1 METWNDTIFA
11 LSSGAPPSG
20 VSVVRV
26 SGSQTR
32 HVLETL
38 IGEIPPPRTA
48 TYRSI
53 RTRNGLLIDAGLVLF
68 FPGPASFTGEDSAE
82 FQVHGSRAVI
92 LTLSK
97 ELGSFPQTRLA
108 MEGEFSR
115 RAFENG
121 KLDLVEV
128 EGLADL
134 ITAETEMQRRLAL
147 EQISGGVSRLYDSWA
162 ERITRSR
169 ALIEAELDFPDE
181 EDVPGSVSDQV
192 WRSLAELR
200 AEIEVHLSYADMGEI
215 VRDGFKVVIAGAPNA
230 GKSSLMNWFAQ
241 RDVAIVT
248 DIAGTT
254 RDVLHV
260 DINLNGYLVRLYD
273 TAGLRDTADIIERE
287 GIKRAQVALGSADL
301 VLFLVDIG
309 SPVPIDPID
318 LERASSH
325 VIVGTKR
332 DLYPSAALYDLQIS
346 TMTGEGL
353 PELRAFVSSFIEQK
367 FGGLSLSVPTRERH
381 KDSLSECLIALSI
394 AIDQGRQSLE
404 IRAESLRLAGDHL
417 GRITGRV
424 DVEDLLGVIFSE
436 FCIGK

>member
-26 SGSQTR
+26 SGSRTR
-32 HVLETL
+32 EILQKL
-38 IGEIPPPRTA
+38 IGEVPAPRYA
-48 TYRSI
+48 AYRTI
-53 RTRNGLLIDAGLVLF
+53 RTRNGLPIDTGLILF
-68 FPGPASFTGEDSAE
+68 FSGPASFTGEDSAE
-82 FQVHGSRAVI
+82 FQLHGSRAVI
-92 LTLSK
+92 SALLG
-97 ELGSFPQTRLA
+97 ELAGFSGTRLA

-134 ITAETEMQRRLAL
+134 IAAETEMQRRLAL
-147 EQISGGVSRLYDSWA
+147 EQSSGGLSSLYDSWA

-169 ALIEAELDFPDE
+169 ALIEAELDFADE

-192 WRSLAELR
+192 WMSLSSLR
-200 AEIEVHLSYADMGEI
+200 AEIEQQLSHADMGEI

-248 DIAGTT
+248 DVAGTT
-254 RDVLHV
+254 RDVLQV
-260 DINLNGYLVRLYD
+260 DINVDGYLVKLYD
-273 TAGLRDTADIIERE
+273 TAGLRETTDVVERE
-287 GIKRAQVALGSADL
+287 GIKRAQMALDQADL
-301 VLFLVDIG
+301 VLYLVDMG
-309 SPVPIDPID
+309 SPVAMKPGG
-318 LERASSH
+318 LERVSEH

-332 DLYPSAALYDLQIS
+332 DLEPLGGTYDLLIS
-346 TMTGEGL
+346 TATGEGL
-353 PELRAFVSSFIEQK
+353 PELRKYVSSLIQRK
-367 FGGLSLSVPTRERH
+367 FEGLSLAIPTRQRH
-381 KDSLSECLIALSI
+381 KDSLAKCLVALAR
-394 AIDQGRQSLE
+394 AIEHPEQNLE
-404 IRAESLRLAGDHL
+404 IRAESLRLASEHL
-417 GRITGRV
+417 SRITGRV

>member
-1 METWNDTIFA
+1 MEMWNDTIFA

-26 SGSQTR
+26 SGAQSQEILQR
-32 HVLETL
+32 L
-38 IGEIPPPRTA
+38 IGEIPSPRNA
-48 TYRSI
+48 AYRTI
-53 RTRNGLLIDAGLVLF
+53 RTRNGLPIDAGLVLF
-68 FPGPASFTGEDSAE
+68 FPGPASFTGEDSVE
-82 FQVHGSRAVI
+82 FQIHGSRAVI
-92 LTLSK
+92 SALLG
-97 ELGSFPQTRLA
+97 ELATFPGTRLA

-134 ITAETEMQRRLAL
+134 IAAETEMQRRLAL
-147 EQISGGVSRLYDSWA
+147 EQSLGGLSRLYDSWA

-181 EDVPGSVSDQV
+181 DDIPGSVSDQV
-192 WRSLAELR
+192 WASLMELR
-200 AEIEVHLSYADMGEI
+200 GQIENHVSHAAVGEI
-215 VRDGFKVVIAGAPNA
+215 VRDGFKIVIAGAPNA

-273 TAGLRDTADIIERE
+273 TAGLRETADIVEQE
-287 GIKRAQVALGSADL
+287 GVRRAHVALGNADL
-301 VLFLVDIG
+301 VVFLADMG
-309 SPVPIDPID
+309 SPSPIDPSD

-346 TMTGEGL
+346 TVTGDGL
-353 PELRAFVSSFIEQK
+353 LELRSFVSSFIEQK
-367 FGGLSLSVPTRERH
+367 FGGLSLSVPTRQRH
-381 KDSLSECLIALSI
+381 RNSLFECLSALSM
-394 AIDQGRQSLE
+394 AIDQTGQSLE

-436 FCIGK
+436 FCVGK

>member
-1 METWNDTIFA
+1 
-11 LSSGAPPSG
+11 
-20 VSVVRV
+20 
-26 SGSQTR
+26 
-32 HVLETL
+32 
-38 IGEIPPPRTA
+38 
-48 TYRSI
+48 
-53 RTRNGLLIDAGLVLF
+53 
-68 FPGPASFTGEDSAE
+68 
-82 FQVHGSRAVI
+82 
-92 LTLSK
+92 
-97 ELGSFPQTRLA
+97 

-134 ITAETEMQRRLAL
+134 IAAETEMQRRLAL
-147 EQISGGVSRLYDSWA
+147 EQSLGGLSRLYDSWA

-181 EDVPGSVSDQV
+181 DDIPGSVSDQV
-192 WRSLAELR
+192 WASLMELR
-200 AEIEVHLSYADMGEI
+200 GQIENHVSHAAVGEI
-215 VRDGFKVVIAGAPNA
+215 VRDGFKIVIAGAPNA

-273 TAGLRDTADIIERE
+273 TAGLRETADIVEQE
-287 GIKRAQVALGSADL
+287 GVRRAHVALGNADL
-301 VLFLVDIG
+301 VVFLADMG
-309 SPVPIDPID
+309 SPSPIDPSD

-346 TMTGEGL
+346 TVTGDGL
-353 PELRAFVSSFIEQK
+353 LELRSFVSSFIEQK
-367 FGGLSLSVPTRERH
+367 FGGLSLSVPTRQRH
-381 KDSLSECLIALSI
+381 RNSLFECLSALSM
-394 AIDQGRQSLE
+394 AIDQTGQSLE

-436 FCIGK
+436 FCVGK

>member
-1 METWNDTIFA
+1 MEAWNDTIFA

-20 VSVVRV
+20 VSVIRV
-26 SGSQTR
+26 SGPQTT
-32 HVLETL
+32 VILEAL
-38 IGEIPPPRTA
+38 AGAIPSPRMA
-48 TYRSI
+48 SYRTI
-53 RTRNGLLIDAGLVLF
+53 RTRNGFPIDTGLILF

-82 FQVHGSRAVI
+82 FQIHGSRAVI
-92 LTLSK
+92 SALSQ
-97 ELGSFPQTRLA
+97 ELAAFPDTRLA
-108 MEGEFSR
+108 LQGEFSR

-134 ITAETEMQRRLAL
+134 IAAETEMQRRLAL
-147 EQISGGVSRLYDSWA
+147 EQSSGGLSRLYDSWA

-181 EDVPGSVSDQV
+181 DDVPGSVSDQI
-192 WRSLAELR
+192 WISLIELR
-200 AEIEVHLSYADMGEI
+200 REIQDHLSHADMGEI

-241 RDVAIVT
+241 KDVAIVT
-248 DIAGTT
+248 EIAGTT

-273 TAGLRDTADIIERE
+273 TAGLRDTADIVEQE
-287 GIKRAQVALGSADL
+287 GIRRAQVALTNADL
-301 VLFLVDIG
+301 VLFLADIG
-309 SPVPIDPID
+309 SSNPIDAAD
-318 LERASSH
+318 LERAPSH

-332 DLYPSAALYDLQIS
+332 DLYPSAASYDLQIS
-346 TMTGEGL
+346 TLTGEGL
-353 PELRAFVSSFIEQK
+353 PELRDFVFSSIEQK
-367 FGGLSLSVPTRERH
+367 FGGLSLAVPTRERH
-381 KDSLSECLIALSI
+381 RDSLAKCLTALSV
-394 AIDQGRQSLE
+394 AIDQTEQSLE
-404 IRAESLRLAGDHL
+404 IRAESLRLSSDYL

>member
-1 METWNDTIFA
+1 MEMWDDTIFA

-26 SGSQTR
+26 SGAQSQEI
-32 HVLETL
+32 LQSL
-38 IGEIPPPRTA
+38 IGEIPSPRTA
-48 TYRSI
+48 AYRTI
-53 RTRNGLLIDAGLVLF
+53 RTRNGLPIDAGLVLF
-68 FPGPASFTGEDSAE
+68 FPGPASFTGEDSVE
-82 FQVHGSRAVI
+82 FQIHGSRAVI
-92 LTLSK
+92 SALLG
-97 ELGSFPQTRLA
+97 ELATFPGTRLA

-121 KLDLVEV
+121 KLDLIEV

-134 ITAETEMQRRLAL
+134 IAAETEMQRRLAL
-147 EQISGGVSRLYDSWA
+147 EQSLGGLSRLYDSWA

-181 EDVPGSVSDQV
+181 DDIPGSVSDQV
-192 WRSLAELR
+192 WASLMELR
-200 AEIEVHLSYADMGEI
+200 GEIENHISHAAVGEI
-215 VRDGFKVVIAGAPNA
+215 VRDGFKIVIAGAPNA

-273 TAGLRDTADIIERE
+273 TAGLRETADIVEQE
-287 GIKRAQVALGSADL
+287 GVRRAHVALGNADL
-301 VLFLVDIG
+301 VLFLADMR
-309 SPVPIDPID
+309 SPSPIDPSD

-346 TMTGEGL
+346 TVTGEGL
-353 PELRAFVSSFIEQK
+353 PELRSFVSSFIEQK
-367 FGGLSLSVPTRERH
+367 FGGLSLSVPTRQRH
-381 KDSLSECLIALSI
+381 RNSLFECLSALSM
-394 AIDQGRQSLE
+394 AIDQTGQSLE

-417 GRITGRV
+417 GRITGRI

-436 FCIGK
+436 FCVGK

>member
-38 IGEIPPPRTA
+38 IGEVPLPRAA

-53 RTRNGLLIDAGLVLF
+53 RTRNGLLIDSGLVLF

-92 LTLSK
+92 SALSK
-97 ELGSFPQTRLA
+97 ELGSFQQTRLA

-134 ITAETEMQRRLAL
+134 IAAETEMQRRLAL
-147 EQISGGVSRLYDSWA
+147 EQSSGGLSRIYDSWA
-162 ERITRSR
+162 ERIMRSR

-181 EDVPGSVSDQV
+181 DDVPGSVSDQV
-192 WRSLAELR
+192 WASLADLR
-200 AEIEVHLSYADMGEI
+200 REIEVHLSHADMGEI
-215 VRDGFKVVIAGAPNA
+215 VRDGFKIVIAGAPNA

-273 TAGLRDTADIIERE
+273 TAGLRDTADIIEQE
-287 GIKRAQVALGSADL
+287 GIKRAQIALSNADL
-301 VLFLVDIG
+301 VLFLADMG
-309 SPVPIDPID
+309 SPLPIVPAD

-332 DLYPSAALYDLQIS
+332 DLYPSAASYDLQIS

-353 PELRAFVSSFIEQK
+353 LELRGFVSSLIEQK

-381 KDSLSECLIALSI
+381 KDSLAECLAALSG
-394 AIDQGRQSLE
+394 AIDQVGQSLE

>member
-1 METWNDTIFA
+1 
-11 LSSGAPPSG
+11 LP
-20 VSVVRV
+20 
-26 SGSQTR
+26 
-32 HVLETL
+32 
-38 IGEIPPPRTA
+38 
-48 TYRSI
+48 
-53 RTRNGLLIDAGLVLF
+53 IDAGLVLF
-68 FPGPASFTGEDSAE
+68 FPGPASFTGEDSVE
-82 FQVHGSRAVI
+82 FQIHGSRAVI
-92 LTLSK
+92 SALLG
-97 ELGSFPQTRLA
+97 ELATFPGTRLA

-121 KLDLVEV
+121 KLDLIEV

-134 ITAETEMQRRLAL
+134 IAAETEMQRRLAL
-147 EQISGGVSRLYDSWA
+147 EQSLGGLSRLYDSWA

-181 EDVPGSVSDQV
+181 DDIPGSVSDQV
-192 WRSLAELR
+192 WASLMELR
-200 AEIEVHLSYADMGEI
+200 GEIENHISHAAVGEI
-215 VRDGFKVVIAGAPNA
+215 VRDGFKIVIAGAPNA

-273 TAGLRDTADIIERE
+273 TAGLRETADIVEQE
-287 GIKRAQVALGSADL
+287 GVRRAHVALGNADL
-301 VLFLVDIG
+301 VLFLADMR
-309 SPVPIDPID
+309 SPSPIDPSD

-346 TMTGEGL
+346 TVTGEGL
-353 PELRAFVSSFIEQK
+353 PELRSFVSSLIEQK
-367 FGGLSLSVPTRERH
+367 FGGLSLSVPTRQRH
-381 KDSLSECLIALSI
+381 RNSLFECLSALSM
-394 AIDQGRQSLE
+394 AIDQTGQSLE

-417 GRITGRV
+417 GRITGRI

-436 FCIGK
+436 FCVGK

>member
-1 METWNDTIFA
+1 MEAWNDTIFA
-11 LSSGAPPSG
+11 LSSGAAPSG
-20 VSVVRV
+20 VSVIRV
-26 SGSQTR
+26 SGPQTT
-32 HVLETL
+32 VILEAL
-38 IGEIPPPRTA
+38 AGEIPSPRMA
-48 TYRSI
+48 SYRTI
-53 RTRNGLLIDAGLVLF
+53 RTRNGFPIDTGLILF

-82 FQVHGSRAVI
+82 FQIHGSRAVI
-92 LTLSK
+92 SALSR
-97 ELGSFPQTRLA
+97 ELAAFPDTRLA
-108 MEGEFSR
+108 LQGEFSR

-134 ITAETEMQRRLAL
+134 VAAETEMQRRLAL
-147 EQISGGVSRLYDSWA
+147 EQSSGGLSRLYDSWA

-181 EDVPGSVSDQV
+181 DDVPGSVSDQI
-192 WRSLAELR
+192 WISLIELR
-200 AEIEVHLSYADMGEI
+200 REIQDHLSHADMGEI

-241 RDVAIVT
+241 KDVAIVT
-248 DIAGTT
+248 EIAGTT

-273 TAGLRDTADIIERE
+273 TAGLRDTADIVEQE
-287 GIKRAQVALGSADL
+287 GIRRAQVALTNADL
-301 VLFLVDIG
+301 VLFLADIG
-309 SPVPIDPID
+309 SSNPIDAAD
-318 LERASSH
+318 LERAPSH

-332 DLYPSAALYDLQIS
+332 DLYPSAASYDLQIS
-346 TMTGEGL
+346 TLTGEGL
-353 PELRAFVSSFIEQK
+353 PELRDFVFSSIEQK
-367 FGGLSLSVPTRERH
+367 FGGLSLAVPTRERH
-381 KDSLSECLIALSI
+381 MDSLAKCLTALSV
-394 AIDQGRQSLE
+394 AIDQTEQSLE
-404 IRAESLRLAGDHL
+404 IRAESLRLSSDYL

>member
-1 METWNDTIFA
+1 MEAWNDTIFA

-20 VSVVRV
+20 VSVIRV
-26 SGSQTR
+26 SGPQTT
-32 HVLETL
+32 VILEAL
-38 IGEIPPPRTA
+38 AGEIPSPRMA
-48 TYRSI
+48 SYRTI
-53 RTRNGLLIDAGLVLF
+53 RTRNGFPIDTGLILF

-82 FQVHGSRAVI
+82 FQIHGSRAVI
-92 LTLSK
+92 SALSQELTA
-97 ELGSFPQTRLA
+97 FPDTRLA
-108 MEGEFSR
+108 LQGEFSR

-134 ITAETEMQRRLAL
+134 IAAETEMQRRLAL
-147 EQISGGVSRLYDSWA
+147 EQSSGGLSRLYDSWA

-181 EDVPGSVSDQV
+181 DDVPGSVSDQI
-192 WRSLAELR
+192 WISLTELR
-200 AEIEVHLSYADMGEI
+200 REIQDHLSHADMGEI

-241 RDVAIVT
+241 KDVAIVT
-248 DIAGTT
+248 EIAGTT

-273 TAGLRDTADIIERE
+273 TAGLRDTADIVEQE
-287 GIKRAQVALGSADL
+287 GIRRAQVALTNADL
-301 VLFLVDIG
+301 VLFLADIG
-309 SPVPIDPID
+309 SSNPIDAAD
-318 LERASSH
+318 LERAPSH
-325 VIVGTKR
+325 VIVGTMR
-332 DLYPSAALYDLQIS
+332 DLYPSAASYDLQIS
-346 TMTGEGL
+346 TLTGEGL
-353 PELRAFVSSFIEQK
+353 PELRDFVFSSIEQK
-367 FGGLSLSVPTRERH
+367 FGGLSLAVPTRERH
-381 KDSLSECLIALSI
+381 RDSLAKCLTALSV
-394 AIDQGRQSLE
+394 AIDQTEQSLE
-404 IRAESLRLAGDHL
+404 IRAESLRLSGDYL